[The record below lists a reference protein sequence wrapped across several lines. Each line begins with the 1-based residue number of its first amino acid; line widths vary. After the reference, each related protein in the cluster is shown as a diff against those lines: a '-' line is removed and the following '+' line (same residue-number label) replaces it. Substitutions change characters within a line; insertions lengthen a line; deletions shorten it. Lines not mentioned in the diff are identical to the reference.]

1 MRGRRA
7 FVHIFCRAAAAVL
20 LVSPLSAGAQEAPLV
35 VGQSA
40 VLSGPQAA
48 NGLLYNRGIRL
59 HLDAVNAAGGIGGRK
74 LEMIS
79 LDDGYD
85 PERTKANTRQILD
98 DKRVVALFG
107 YTGTGSTMAS
117 AALAE
122 AAKVPM
128 LAPLTGAP
136 ELRDKAGRYLF
147 HVRASYVDELRKAVE
162 YLSTIGIRDIA
173 IAYQD
178 DGFGRSGLKSAETVL
193 DARGLK
199 PVGVGAIT
207 GTTYDSVKAAA
218 DIAARAPSAILLA
231 TAGQASVN
239 FIREYQKTGAR
250 AQFFGLSVVSSSQLL
265 QELGADADGVVI
277 SQVVPSPWTK
287 TVPLVRE
294 FLRAAEAAKDV
305 EVNHTTLEGYIA
317 ARVLVEALRR
327 AGPEV
332 TPERVTQA
340 LEGMR
345 PFGVGGYDVS
355 FAPGRRDG
363 SSFVDLSLV
372 RADGRYIQ

>member
-20 LVSPLSAGAQEAPLV
+20 LVSPWSAGAQEAPLV

-59 HLDAVNAAGGIGGRK
+59 HLDAVNAAGGLGGRK

-117 AALAE
+117 APLAE

-147 HVRASYVDELRKAVE
+147 HVRASYVDELRRRS
-162 YLSTIGIRDIA
+162 STSAQSVSVTSPLPTRMT
-173 IAYQD
+173 
-178 DGFGRSGLKSAETVL
+178 GLVV
-193 DARGLK
+193 RG
-199 PVGVGAIT
+199 
-207 GTTYDSVKAAA
+207 
-218 DIAARAPSAILLA
+218 
-231 TAGQASVN
+231 
-239 FIREYQKTGAR
+239 
-250 AQFFGLSVVSSSQLL
+250 
-265 QELGADADGVVI
+265 
-277 SQVVPSPWTK
+277 
-287 TVPLVRE
+287 
-294 FLRAAEAAKDV
+294 
-305 EVNHTTLEGYIA
+305 
-317 ARVLVEALRR
+317 
-327 AGPEV
+327 
-332 TPERVTQA
+332 
-340 LEGMR
+340 
-345 PFGVGGYDVS
+345 
-355 FAPGRRDG
+355 
-363 SSFVDLSLV
+363 
-372 RADGRYIQ
+372 